1 MQREETVSDAEP
13 GKPRT
18 TRAPELNPFE
28 AVNFFFDR
36 AADHVGLGDEMRAIF
51 RSLPRA

>member
-18 TRAPELNPFE
+18 TRALEKCE
-28 AVNFFFDR
+28 YADR
-36 AADHVGLGDEMRAIF
+36 LRGYI
-51 RSLPRA
+51 